1 MTKIYSKVAEITKNS
16 RSIKKQRTLPLRYR
30 PLNKLFFATFNGI
43 KNNYEFCTAEA
54 DKVLP
59 SRAAVAR
66 ASLVCNACPRLTALS
81 ALVTKTLMPL

>member
-16 RSIKKQRTLPLRYR
+16 RAIKKQRTLSLRYR
-30 PLNKLFFATFNGI
+30 PLNILFSLRLTVL

-59 SRAAVAR
+59 SRAAAAR
-66 ASLVCNACPRLTALS
+66 SSLVFNA
-81 ALVTKTLMPL
+81 